1 MAQIMKK
8 KGFFIATGLLVVPVV
23 IFYMLNAGSQNFKK
37 LGYLGERIAPDGIGI
52 KDTIYYS
59 VPDFMGIDQSGDTL
73 HSNDLSNNVFV
84 ANFFFASCKD
94 VCPSMNRRLKIVYD
108 RFKEF
113 AEVKF
118 VSFTVDPAN
127 DSTQVL
133 LNYSKKFDADPK
145 IWHFVNAGKNG
156 VFDIGQGMLLPVSI
170 EDKTID
176 HSQQLILID
185 KSKHIRGV
193 YDSGSDIDIKH
204 LEEDIK
210 VLLYEYHQPG
220 K

>member
-1 MAQIMKK
+1 MKK

-37 LGYLGERIAPDGIGI
+37 LGYLGERISPDGIGI
-52 KDTIYYS
+52 KDTIYYT
-59 VPDFMGIDQSGDTL
+59 VPDFSGIDQSGDTL
-73 HSNDLSNNVFV
+73 NSNDLTNNVFV

-94 VCPSMNRRLKIVYD
+94 VCPSMNRRLQKKVYD

-118 VSFTVDPAN
+118 VSFTVDPTN

-133 LNYSKKFDADPK
+133 LAYSKRFNADPK
-145 IWHFVNAGKNG
+145 IWHFVNAGNEG
-156 VFDIGQGMLLPVSI
+156 VFEIGQGMLLPVSI

-185 KSKHIRGV
+185 KAKHIRGV
-193 YDSGSDIDIKH
+193 YDS
-204 LEEDIK
+204 
-210 VLLYEYHQPG
+210 
-220 K
+220 

>member
-1 MAQIMKK
+1 MKK

-37 LGYLGERIAPDGIGI
+37 LGYLGERISPDGIGI
-52 KDTIYYS
+52 KDTIYYT
-59 VPDFMGIDQSGDTL
+59 VPDFSGIDQSGDTL
-73 HSNDLSNNVFV
+73 NSNDLTNNVFV

-94 VCPSMNRRLKIVYD
+94 VCPSMNRRLQKKVYD

-118 VSFTVDPAN
+118 VSFTVDPTN

-133 LNYSKKFDADPK
+133 LAYSKRFNADPK
-145 IWHFVNAGKNG
+145 IWHFVNAGNEG
-156 VFDIGQGMLLPVSI
+156 VFEIGQGMLLPVSI

-185 KSKHIRGV
+185 KAKHIRGV
-193 YDSGSDIDIKH
+193 YDSGSDIDLKH
-204 LEEDIK
+204 LDEDIK

>member
-1 MAQIMKK
+1 MKK

-23 IFYMLNAGSQNFKK
+23 IFYMLNAGIQNFKK

-52 KDTIYYS
+52 KDTIYYT
-59 VPDFMGIDQSGDTL
+59 VPAFMGIDQSGDTL
-73 HSNDLSNNVFV
+73 LSNNLSNNVFV

-94 VCPSMNRRLKIVYD
+94 VCPSMNRRLKKVYD

-118 VSFTVDPAN
+118 VSFTVDPLN
-127 DSTQVL
+127 DSTQIL
-133 LNYSKKFDADPK
+133 LDYSKKFGADPK
-145 IWHFVNAGKNG
+145 IWHFVNAGENG
-156 VFDIGQGMLLPVSI
+156 VFEIGQGMLLPVSI

-193 YDSGSDIDIKH
+193 YDSASDVDIKH

>member
-1 MAQIMKK
+1 MKK

-37 LGYLGERIAPDGIGI
+37 LGYLGERISPDGIGI
-52 KDTIYYS
+52 KDTIYYT
-59 VPDFMGIDQSGDTL
+59 VPDFSGIDQSGDTL
-73 HSNDLSNNVFV
+73 NSNDLTNNVFV

-94 VCPSMNRRLKIVYD
+94 VCPSMNRRLQKKVYD

-118 VSFTVDPAN
+118 VSFTVDPTN

-133 LNYSKKFDADPK
+133 LAYSKRFNADPK
-145 IWHFVNAGKNG
+145 IWHFVNAGNEG
-156 VFDIGQGMLLPVSI
+156 VFGIGQGMLLPVSI

-185 KSKHIRGV
+185 KAKHIRGV
-193 YDSGSDIDIKH
+193 YDSGSDIDLKH

>member
-1 MAQIMKK
+1 MKK

-52 KDTIYYS
+52 KDTIYHT
-59 VPDFMGIDQSGDTL
+59 VPDFSGIDQSGDTL
-73 HSNDLSNNVFV
+73 NSNDLTNNVFV

-94 VCPSMNRRLKIVYD
+94 VCPSMNRRLQKKVYD
-108 RFKEF
+108 KFKEF

-118 VSFTVDPAN
+118 VSFTVDPSN

-133 LNYSKKFDADPK
+133 LAYSKRFNADPK
-145 IWHFVNAGKNG
+145 IWHFVNAGNKG
-156 VFDIGQGMLLPVSI
+156 VFEIGQGMLLPVSI

-185 KSKHIRGV
+185 KAKHIRGV
-193 YDSGSDIDIKH
+193 YDSRSDIDIKH
-204 LEEDIK
+204 LDEDIK